1 MKTNIIYGVICGVII
16 TVLLGICIY
25 LGSELRY
32 ANQNIKAATSQVEQL
47 VLENG
52 EIVTIRDSY
61 ISSYNEIKEQLEL
74 SNKEIR
80 MLKRKLGEKPQTITK
95 IETVIKYDTI
105 QPIQIQQPNIFNY
118 KDDWLSFHL
127 DIDKPLISDLSINA
141 PLKVGM
147 SNNKVFVYS
156 DNPYLNI
163 TSVENHIKKPSR
175 WSIGIQCGLG
185 LNYGIINKTI
195 DVGPY
200 LGFGVEYKINFRK

>member
-1 MKTNIIYGVICGVII
+1 MKTKIICGVII
-16 TVLLGICIY
+16 AVLLGVCIY

-32 ANQNIKAATSQVEQL
+32 ANQNIRATKNQVEQL

-52 EIVTIRDSY
+52 EIVTIKDSY

-80 MLKRKLGEKPQTITK
+80 VLKRKLDEKPQTITK

-105 QPIQIQQPNIFNY
+105 QPTQVQQPNIFNY
-118 KDDWLSFHL
+118 KDDWVSFNL
-127 DIDKPLISDLSINA
+127 DIDKPIIYNMSINA

-147 SNNKVFVYS
+147 SDNKVFVYS

-175 WSIGIQCGLG
+175 LSIGIQCGLG
-185 LNYGIINKTI
+185 MNYGIINKTI

-200 LGFGVEYKINFRK
+200 LGFGIEYKINFKK

>member
-1 MKTNIIYGVICGVII
+1 MKTKIICGVII
-16 TVLLGICIY
+16 AVLLGVCIY

-32 ANQNIKAATSQVEQL
+32 ANQNMRATKNQVEQL

-52 EIVTIRDSY
+52 EIITIKDSY

-80 MLKRKLGEKPQTITK
+80 TLKRKLGEKPKTITK

-105 QPIQIQQPNIFNY
+105 QPIQVQQPNIFNY
-118 KDDWLSFHL
+118 NDDWVSFNL
-127 DIDKPLISDLSINA
+127 DIDKPLVYDMVINA
-141 PLKVGM
+141 PMKVGM
-147 SNNKVFVYS
+147 SDNKVFVYS

-185 LNYGIINKTI
+185 LNYGIINKSI

-200 LGFGVEYKINFRK
+200 LGVGIEYKINFKK

>member
-1 MKTNIIYGVICGVII
+1 MKTKIICGVII
-16 TVLLGICIY
+16 AVLLSVCIY

-52 EIVTIRDSY
+52 EIVAIRDSY

-80 MLKRKLGEKPQTITK
+80 MLKRKLGEKPKTITK

-118 KDDWLSFHL
+118 KDDWVSFNL
-127 DIDKPLISDLSINA
+127 DVDKPLISNLSINT

-147 SNNKVFVYS
+147 SDNKVFVYS

-163 TSVENHIKKPSR
+163 TSVENRIKKPSR

-200 LGFGVEYKINFRK
+200 LGFGIEYKINFKKCER

>member
-1 MKTNIIYGVICGVII
+1 MKTKILYSLVVVI
-16 TVLLGICIY
+16 LLGICIY
-25 LGSELRY
+25 LGNELRY
-32 ANQNIKAATSQVEQL
+32 VNQNLKAAKGQVEQL

-52 EIVTIRDSY
+52 EIVAIRDSY

-80 MLKRKLGEKPQTITK
+80 SLKKKLGEKPKTITK

-105 QPIQIQQPNIFNY
+105 QPIQTTQPNLFNY
-118 KDDWLSFHL
+118 KDDWVSFHL
-127 DIDKPLISDLSINA
+127 DIDKPLISNLSINT

-147 SNNKVFVYS
+147 TKDKVFVYS

-175 WSIGIQCGLG
+175 WSVGLQMGTGLTYDILQNRVGLG
-185 LNYGIINKTI
+185 LYCGI
-195 DVGPY
+195 G
-200 LGFGVEYKINFRK
+200 LEYKINLKK

>member
-1 MKTNIIYGVICGVII
+1 MKTKILYSLVVVI
-16 TVLLGICIY
+16 LLGICIY
-25 LGSELRY
+25 LGNELRY
-32 ANQNIKAATSQVEQL
+32 VNQNLKATKGQVEQL

-52 EIVTIRDSY
+52 EIVAIRDSY

-80 MLKRKLGEKPQTITK
+80 SLKKKLGEKPKTITK

-105 QPIQIQQPNIFNY
+105 QPIQTTQPNLFNY
-118 KDDWLSFHL
+118 KDDWVSFHL
-127 DIDKPLISDLSINA
+127 DIDKPLISNLSINA

-147 SNNKVFVYS
+147 TKDKVFVYS

-175 WSIGIQCGLG
+175 WSIGIQCGFG
-185 LNYGIINKTI
+185 LNYGIVNKSI
-195 DVGPY
+195 DIGPY
-200 LGFGVEYKINFRK
+200 VGVGLEYKINLKK

>member
-1 MKTNIIYGVICGVII
+1 MKTKIFYSLVVVI
-16 TVLLGICIY
+16 LLGICIY
-25 LGSELRY
+25 LGNELRY
-32 ANQNIKAATSQVEQL
+32 VNQNLKAAKGQVEQL

-52 EIVTIRDSY
+52 EIVAIRDSY

-80 MLKRKLGEKPQTITK
+80 SLKKKLGEKPKTITK

-105 QPIQIQQPNIFNY
+105 QPIQTTQPNLFNY
-118 KDDWLSFHL
+118 KDDWVSFHL
-127 DIDKPLISDLSINA
+127 DIDKPLISNLSINA

-147 SNNKVFVYS
+147 TKDKVFVYS

-175 WSIGIQCGLG
+175 WSVGLQMGTGLTYDILQNRVGLG
-185 LNYGIINKTI
+185 LY
-195 DVGPY
+195 VGVG
-200 LGFGVEYKINFRK
+200 LEYKINLKK

>member
-1 MKTNIIYGVICGVII
+1 MKTKIICSVII
-16 TVLLGICIY
+16 AILFGVCIY
-25 LGSELRY
+25 LGSELKY
-32 ANQNIKAATSQVEQL
+32 ANQNIIAAKSQVEQL

-52 EIVTIRDSY
+52 EIVAIRDSY

-80 MLKRKLGEKPQTITK
+80 TLKKKLGEKPKTITK

-105 QPIQIQQPNIFNY
+105 QPIQTSQPNLFNY
-118 KDDWLSFHL
+118 RDDWVSFHL
-127 DIDKPLISDLSINA
+127 DIDKPLISNLSINA

-147 SNNKVFVYS
+147 TDNKVFVYS

-175 WSIGIQCGLG
+175 WSIGIQCGFG
-185 LNYGIINKTI
+185 VNYGIVNKSI

-200 LGFGVEYKINFRK
+200 LGIGVEYKINFKK